1 MEIEIE
7 EDILKFYVERHYDIE
22 ALVNQL
28 LKEYKKDY
36 LRRMNNE

>member
-1 MEIEIE
+1 MEIEIK

-28 LKEYKKDY
+28 LKEYRMDY
-36 LRRMNNE
+36 IRRMEK